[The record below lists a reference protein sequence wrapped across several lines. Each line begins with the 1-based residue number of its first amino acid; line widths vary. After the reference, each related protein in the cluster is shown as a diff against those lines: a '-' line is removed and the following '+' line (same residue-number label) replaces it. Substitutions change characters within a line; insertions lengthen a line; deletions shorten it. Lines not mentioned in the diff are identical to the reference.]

1 MGFFDEVGE
10 FFSDPFGYVGDI
22 FNEVIEW
29 FVDIPDVPQYDNSS
43 QGVLVNKQS
52 NLAQIPVVYGRR
64 LLGGTRVFVETSG
77 TDNEYLYICLVLC
90 EGEIEAIDDVY
101 INDVLSTDSKY
112 SGLVSIDKK
121 LGTDTQTASTVL
133 TDADSWTSTHT
144 LKGVAY
150 LGIRLKWDRDVF
162 GRIPDI
168 TAVVRGK
175 KVYDPRTDTTAYRT
189 NPAICLLDYLTDTR
203 YGKGLP
209 SSAFESGYTSWQA
222 AANKCDTQVEPYTG
236 GVDIDLFSCNAVL
249 DVSKPIIDNV
259 KILLSGMQGQLVYTQ
274 GIYKLIIEDDYTA
287 SYAFTTDNIL
297 GGISIVGE
305 KRKDKYNRV
314 IATFTNPSNNWQA
327 DQVEYPEAGS
337 TEYNDLKT
345 EDSGFELETR
355 IALDT
360 CTSIYQARNIAYTLL
375 YRSRNQIKCSFLATV
390 DALQVAIGDIVTV
403 THASLGWT
411 NKKFRVIQLSLQSDG
426 NVGVSLHEHD
436 PTIYPYYEGAEIPAP
451 AATSLPDP
459 FSVAT
464 PTSVTVASG
473 ENYQITN
480 DNGTTS
486 PRMFVNWS
494 NATDSFVDYY
504 LVQIREAGGSPEY
517 DWEFDTRT
525 ESSPV
530 YISGI
535 KSGVTYD
542 VRVKSVNSLG
552 VSSSWV
558 QVDDHTVANLVGGGG
573 ITTFSQTSAPTANLE
588 EGDIWFDTDDNN
600 KMYRYNGTA
609 WEAQSGNLIGTT
621 VSAGLSDI
629 SADMGTLTAGKIQNA
644 DSTFII
650 DLALKKIYIA

>member
-1 MGFFDEVGE
+1 MGFFSKVFD
-10 FFSDPFGYVGDI
+10 FVGDI
-22 FNEVIEW
+22 FNEVVEW
-29 FVDIPDVPQYDNSS
+29 FVDIPDVPEYDNQA
-43 QGVLVNKQS
+43 QGVLLNKQS
-52 NLAQIPVVYGRR
+52 NLAPIPVVYGRR
-64 LLGGTRVFVETSG
+64 KLGGTRVFVETSG
-77 TDNEYLYICLVLC
+77 ADNQYLYICLVLC

-121 LGTDTQTASTVL
+121 LGTDTQTASSVL
-133 TDADSWTSTHT
+133 TPATSWTTSHT

-150 LGIRLKWDRDVF
+150 LGVRLTWDRDVF
-162 GRIPDI
+162 GGIPEI

-189 NPAICLLDYLTDTR
+189 NPAICLLDYLTNTR

-209 SSAFESGYTSWQA
+209 SSAFESGYTSWQT

-236 GVDIDLFSCNAVL
+236 GSDIDLFSCNAVL

-287 SYAFTTDNIL
+287 TYAFTEDNIL
-297 GGISIVGE
+297 GGISVVGE
-305 KRKDKYNRV
+305 KRKDRYNRV
-314 IATFTNPSNNWQA
+314 IATFANPSNNWQQ

-337 TEYNDLKT
+337 STYTTLKA
-345 EDSGFELETR
+345 EDEGFELETR
-355 IALDT
+355 ISLDT
-360 CTSIYQARNIAYTLL
+360 CTSIYQARNLAYTLL
-375 YRSRNQIKCSFLATV
+375 YRSRSQIKASFLATV

-403 THASLGWT
+403 THSSLGWSS
-411 NKKFRVIQLSLQSDG
+411 KKFRVTGLSLQADG

-436 PTIYPYYEGAEIPAP
+436 ATIYPYYEGVEVP
-451 AATSLPDP
+451 AAQTTTLPDP
-459 FSVAT
+459 FSVAV
-464 PTSVTVASG
+464 PTSVTIASG
-473 ENYQITN
+473 ENYQVTN
-480 DNGTTS
+480 DNGSTS
-486 PRMFVNWS
+486 PRMFISWS
-494 NATDSFVDYY
+494 NSTDNFVDYY
-504 LVQIREAGGSPEY
+504 VVQVKESTDT
-517 DWEFDTRT
+517 DWDIEVRT
-525 ESSPV
+525 DSSPV

-535 KSGVTYD
+535 KSGTTYS
-542 VRVKSVNSLG
+542 VRIKSVNSLG

-558 QVDDHTVANLVGGGG
+558 TPPNHAVAALVGGAIGG
-573 ITTFSQTSAPTANLE
+573 VTTFSQASAPTADLE

-600 KMYRYNGTA
+600 KMYRWDGSS
-609 WEAQSGNLIGTT
+609 WVAQSGNLIGTT

-629 SADMGTLTAGKIQNA
+629 SANMGTLTAGKIQNA